1 MTSARNWEIRFSIP
15 PVNPFITCH
24 FLNDPGCGG
33 QQQDPS
39 LAEICPSLPVFL
51 TNNLAPAVQTSP
63 TLLLGS
69 AAWHQDWEVNAV
81 ALLLAL
87 AQHKKCVTVPF
98 TTYGHS
104 PRGSSHTFGCHMQ
117 REAVLQSTLS
127 QPPSTCIWADASEVF
142 PASILHLTFNRT
154 SNSGLTELVF

>member
-39 LAEICPSLPVFL
+39 LAEICPSLLVFL

-104 PRGSSHTFGCHMQ
+104 APEDLATRLAAICRGRQSSRAHCHS
-117 REAVLQSTLS
+117 LQAHAFELMLLKSSLPVSCTWHSTGP
-127 QPPSTCIWADASEVF
+127 Q
-142 PASILHLTFNRT
+142 ILD
-154 SNSGLTELVF
+154 